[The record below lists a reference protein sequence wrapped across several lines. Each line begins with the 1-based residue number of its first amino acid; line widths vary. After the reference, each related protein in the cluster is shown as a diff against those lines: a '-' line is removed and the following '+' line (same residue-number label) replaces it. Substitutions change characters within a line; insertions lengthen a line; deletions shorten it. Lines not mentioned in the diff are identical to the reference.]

1 MNKGML
7 KEAQD
12 FVNYLRTVRPNRNWP
27 TPIEYIGGGKNGKVY
42 LTNSGKLM
50 KIGLGSNP
58 REFRPLHILR
68 NTGFVPKFN
77 QRNWAIIPVR
87 TKGRTRNYVSS
98 AKKLFGLQ
106 KILPFKHTIKKLKM
120 KRRQFANLR
129 RKPNK
134 TNSNLKEMKNLKNFI
149 NQYNT
154 NIKKATVFLMNKING
169 KNVMTLHTFLATYFP
184 TEAKKNIIRKEI
196 FEMIKAIKYKGISHG
211 NLHGGNILVSISPT
225 GVIKLWMIDFGRSR
239 VIPIGMTERNLFSK
253 MNVRRMFNSRGLL
266 SRPYEKRQVPVINNS
281 RANVHMSNIHYG
293 MPFNRATEAHINIS
307 RMRRLH

>member
-27 TPIEYIGGGKNGKVY
+27 TPTEYIGGGKNGKVY

-58 REFRPLHILR
+58 QEFRPLHILR

-77 QRNWAIIPVR
+77 QRNWVIVPIR
-87 TKGRTRNYVSS
+87 KGRKRKYVNA

-106 KILPFKHTIKKLKM
+106 KILPLKKLKIE
-120 KRRQFANLR
+120 RRRLANLK

-134 TNSNLKEMKNLKNFI
+134 TNNNLNEMNNLKYLV

-196 FEMIKAIKYKGISHG
+196 FEMIKEIKYKGISHG

-239 VIPIGMTERNLFSK
+239 VIPLGMTERNLFSK
-253 MNVRRMFNSRGLL
+253 MKTNRMFNSKGLL
-266 SRPYEKRQVPVINNS
+266 SRPYDPARFVPVRNNS
-281 RANVHMSNIHYG
+281 RANVNMSNIHYG
-293 MPFNRATEAHINIS
+293 MPFNRATEAHIN